1 MNSQWR
7 DKPRVRRSMT
17 FERKGDF
24 RCVIIVYEGK
34 FKYKEIGTPAV
45 SGDIPEAAGTRGNSL
60 YGKTSPIY

>member
-1 MNSQWR
+1 
-7 DKPRVRRSMT
+7 MT
-17 FERKGDF
+17 FEQNGDF